1 MEVRIKYTEIQE
13 FILNNFHKEVVLT
26 YVDPSTVSV
35 STKIKVFA
43 FVKNVGV
50 DLKVEKLEGSK
61 LPLVYSGKLG
71 IELLI
76 SPAISF
82 LKKLVPEKTN
92 LILQGTGNKVFVNL
106 AEIDK
111 LKAVLDKVELQSIS
125 FDETHVI
132 VEAGLKYQQSNL
144 EY

>member
-43 FVKNVGV
+43 FVKNVGI
-50 DLKVEKLEGSK
+50 DLKVEELEGSK
-61 LPLVYSGKLG
+61 LPLVYSDKLG

-82 LKKLVPEKTN
+82 LKRLVPEKTN
-92 LILQGTGNKVFVNL
+92 LISQGTGNKVFVNL
-106 AEIDK
+106 DEIDQ

-132 VEAGLKYQQSNL
+132 VEAGLKY
-144 EY
+144 

>member
-35 STKIKVFA
+35 STEIKVFA
-43 FVKNVGV
+43 FVKNVGI
-50 DLKVEKLEGSK
+50 DLKVEELEGSK
-61 LPLVYSGKLG
+61 LPLVYSDKLG

-82 LKKLVPEKTN
+82 LKRLVPEKTN
-92 LILQGTGNKVFVNL
+92 LISQGTGNKVFVNL

-132 VEAGLKYQQSNL
+132 VEAGLKY
-144 EY
+144 

>member
-13 FILNNFHKEVVLT
+13 FILNNFYKEVGLT

-50 DLKVEKLEGSK
+50 DLKVEKLEGSI
-61 LPLVYSGKLG
+61 LHLVYSGKFG

-82 LKKLVPEKTN
+82 LKRLVPEKTN
-92 LILQGTGNKVFVNL
+92 LISQGTGNKVFVNL

-111 LKAVLDKVELQSIS
+111 LKAVLNKVELQSIS

-132 VEAGLKYQQSNL
+132 VEAGLKY
-144 EY
+144 

>member
-1 MEVRIKYTEIQE
+1 MEVRIKYTEIE
-13 FILNNFHKEVVLT
+13 GFIKQNFQKEVGLT

-50 DLKVEKLEGSK
+50 DLKVEKLEGSI
-61 LPLVYSGKLG
+61 LHLVYSGKLG
-71 IELLI
+71 IEMLI

-92 LILQGTGNKVFVNL
+92 LISQGTGNRVFVNL
-106 AEIDK
+106 AEIDQ

-125 FDETHVI
+125 FDENHII
-132 VEAGLKYQQSNL
+132 VEAALK
-144 EY
+144 

>member
-13 FILNNFHKEVVLT
+13 FILNNFHKEVGLT
-26 YVDPSTVSV
+26 HVDPSTVSV

-50 DLKVEKLEGSK
+50 DLKVEKLEGSI
-61 LPLVYSGKLG
+61 LHLVYSGKFG

-82 LKKLVPEKTN
+82 LKRLVPEKTN
-92 LILQGTGNKVFVNL
+92 LISQGTGNRVFVNL
-106 AEIDK
+106 AEIDQ
-111 LKAVLDKVELQSIS
+111 LKEVLDKVELQSIS

-132 VEAGLKYQQSNL
+132 VEAGLKY
-144 EY
+144 

>member
-50 DLKVEKLEGSK
+50 DLKIEKLEGSI
-61 LPLVYSGKLG
+61 LHLVYSGKLG

-92 LILQGTGNKVFVNL
+92 LISQGTENRVFVNL
-106 AEIDK
+106 AEIDQ
-111 LKAVLDKVELQSIS
+111 LKAVLDKVELKSIS
-125 FDETHVI
+125 FDENHVI
-132 VEAGLKYQQSNL
+132 VEAGLKY
-144 EY
+144 

>member
-13 FILNNFHKEVVLT
+13 FILKNFQKEVVLT

-61 LPLVYSGKLG
+61 LPLVYSGKFG

-92 LILQGTGNKVFVNL
+92 LISQGTGNRVFVNL
-106 AEIDK
+106 AEIDQ

-125 FDETHVI
+125 FDETLVI
-132 VEAGLKYQQSNL
+132 VEASLK
-144 EY
+144 

>member
-1 MEVRIKYTEIQE
+1 MEVRIKYTEIE
-13 FILNNFHKEVVLT
+13 GFIKQNFQKEVGLT

-50 DLKVEKLEGSK
+50 DLKVEKLEGSI
-61 LPLVYSGKLG
+61 LHLVYSGKLG

-92 LILQGTGNKVFVNL
+92 LISQGTGNRVFVNL
-106 AEIDK
+106 AEIDQ

-132 VEAGLKYQQSNL
+132 VKASLKY
-144 EY
+144 

>member
-1 MEVRIKYTEIQE
+1 MEVRIEYTEIE
-13 FILNNFHKEVVLT
+13 GFIKKNFQKEVGLV

-61 LPLVYSGKLG
+61 LPLVYSGKFG

-92 LILQGTGNKVFVNL
+92 LISQGTGNKVFVNL

-132 VEAGLKYQQSNL
+132 VEAGLKY
-144 EY
+144 

>member
-1 MEVRIKYTEIQE
+1 MEVRIKYTEIE
-13 FILNNFHKEVVLT
+13 GFIKKNFQKEVVLT

-43 FVKNVGV
+43 FVKNVGI
-50 DLKVEKLEGSK
+50 DLKVEELEGSK
-61 LPLVYSGKLG
+61 LPLVYSGKFG

-82 LKKLVPEKTN
+82 LKRLVPEKTN
-92 LILQGTGNKVFVNL
+92 LISQGTGNKVFVNL

-132 VEAGLKYQQSNL
+132 VEAGLKY
-144 EY
+144 

>member
-13 FILNNFHKEVVLT
+13 FIKNNFHKEVGLA

-35 STKIKVFA
+35 STRIQVFA
-43 FVKNVGV
+43 FARNVGV
-50 DLKVEKLEGSK
+50 DLRVEKLEGSI
-61 LPLVYSGKLG
+61 LHLVYSGKLG

-82 LKKLVPEKTN
+82 LKRLVPEKTN
-92 LILQGTGNKVFVNL
+92 LISQGTGSRVFVNL
-106 AEIDK
+106 AEIDQ

-125 FDETHVI
+125 FDENHII
-132 VEAGLKYQQSNL
+132 VEADLKY
-144 EY
+144 

>member
-13 FILNNFHKEVVLT
+13 FILKNFQKEVVLT

-61 LPLVYSGKLG
+61 LPLVYSGKFG

-92 LILQGTGNKVFVNL
+92 LISQGTGNRVFVNL
-106 AEIDK
+106 AEIDQ

-125 FDETHVI
+125 FAETHVI
-132 VEAGLKYQQSNL
+132 VEAGLKY
-144 EY
+144 

>member
-13 FILNNFHKEVVLT
+13 FILKNFHKEVGLT

-35 STKIKVFA
+35 STKVKVFA
-43 FVKNVGV
+43 FVKNVGI
-50 DLKVEKLEGSK
+50 DLKVEKLEGTM
-61 LPLVYSGKLG
+61 LHLVYSGKLG
-71 IELLI
+71 IEMLI

-82 LKKLVPEKTN
+82 LKRLVPEKTN
-92 LILQGTGNKVFVNL
+92 LISQGTGNRVYVNL
-106 AEIDK
+106 AEIDQ

-132 VEAGLKYQQSNL
+132 VEAGLK
-144 EY
+144 

>member
-13 FILNNFHKEVVLT
+13 FIKNNFHKEVGLT

-50 DLKVEKLEGSK
+50 DLKVEKLEGSI
-61 LPLVYSGKLG
+61 LHLVYSGKLG
-71 IELLI
+71 IEMLI

-92 LILQGTGNKVFVNL
+92 LISQGTGSRVFVNL
-106 AEIDK
+106 AEIDQ
-111 LKAVLDKVELQSIS
+111 LKAVLDKVELKNIS
-125 FDETHVI
+125 FDENHII
-132 VEAGLKYQQSNL
+132 VEAALKY
-144 EY
+144 

>member
-13 FILNNFHKEVVLT
+13 FILNNFHKEVGLT

-50 DLKVEKLEGSK
+50 DLKVEKLEGSI
-61 LPLVYSGKLG
+61 LHLVYSGKLG

-92 LILQGTGNKVFVNL
+92 LISQGTGNRVFVNL
-106 AEIDK
+106 AEIDQ

-132 VEAGLKYQQSNL
+132 VEAGLK
-144 EY
+144 

>member
-13 FILNNFHKEVVLT
+13 FIKKNCHKEVGLA

-35 STKIKVFA
+35 STRIQVFA
-43 FVKNVGV
+43 FARNVGV
-50 DLKVEKLEGSK
+50 DLKVEKLEGSI
-61 LPLVYSGKLG
+61 LHLVYSGKFG

-82 LKKLVPEKTN
+82 LKRLVPEKTN
-92 LILQGTGNKVFVNL
+92 LISQGTGNRVFVNL
-106 AEIDK
+106 AEIDQ
-111 LKAVLDKVELQSIS
+111 LKSVLDKVELQSIS

-132 VEAGLKYQQSNL
+132 VEAGLKY
-144 EY
+144 

>member
-35 STKIKVFA
+35 STRIQVFA
-43 FVKNVGV
+43 FARNVGV
-50 DLKVEKLEGSK
+50 DLKVEKLEGSI
-61 LPLVYSGKLG
+61 LHLVYSGKFG

-82 LKKLVPEKTN
+82 LKRLVPEKTN
-92 LILQGTGNKVFVNL
+92 LISQGTGNKVFVNL

-132 VEAGLKYQQSNL
+132 VEAGLKY
-144 EY
+144 

>member
-13 FILNNFHKEVVLT
+13 FILKNFQKEVGLA

-35 STKIKVFA
+35 STRIQVFA
-43 FVKNVGV
+43 FARNVGV
-50 DLKVEKLEGSK
+50 DLKVEKLEGSI
-61 LPLVYSGKLG
+61 LHLVYSGKFG

-82 LKKLVPEKTN
+82 LKRLVPEKTN
-92 LILQGTGNKVFVNL
+92 LISQGTGNRVFVNL
-106 AEIDK
+106 AEIDQ

-132 VEAGLKYQQSNL
+132 VKAVLK
-144 EY
+144 

>member
-1 MEVRIKYTEIQE
+1 MEVRIKYTEIE
-13 FILNNFHKEVVLT
+13 GFIKKNFQKEVGLA

-82 LKKLVPEKTN
+82 LKRLVPEKTN
-92 LILQGTGNKVFVNL
+92 LISQGTGNKVFVNL

-132 VEAGLKYQQSNL
+132 VEAGLKY
-144 EY
+144 

>member
-13 FILNNFHKEVVLT
+13 FILNNFHKEVGLA

-43 FVKNVGV
+43 FVKNVGI
-50 DLKVEKLEGSK
+50 DLKVEELEGSK
-61 LPLVYSGKLG
+61 LPLVYSDKLG

-76 SPAISF
+76 SPAISC
-82 LKKLVPEKTN
+82 LKRLVPEKTN
-92 LILQGTGNKVFVNL
+92 LISQGTGNKVFVNL
-106 AEIDK
+106 AEIDQ

-132 VEAGLKYQQSNL
+132 VEAGLKY
-144 EY
+144 

>member
-1 MEVRIKYTEIQE
+1 MEVRIEYTEIE
-13 FILNNFHKEVVLT
+13 GFIKKNFQKEVGLA

-43 FVKNVGV
+43 FVKNVGI

-82 LKKLVPEKTN
+82 LKRLVPEKTN
-92 LILQGTGNKVFVNL
+92 LISQGTGNKVFVNL
-106 AEIDK
+106 AEIDQ
-111 LKAVLDKVELQSIS
+111 LKAVLDKVELKSIS
-125 FDETHVI
+125 FDENHII
-132 VEAGLKYQQSNL
+132 VEASLK
-144 EY
+144 

>member
-1 MEVRIKYTEIQE
+1 MEVRIKYTEIE
-13 FILNNFHKEVVLT
+13 GFIKKNFQKEVGLV

-50 DLKVEKLEGSK
+50 DLKVEKLEGSI
-61 LPLVYSGKLG
+61 LHLVYSGKFG

-82 LKKLVPEKTN
+82 LKRLVPEKTN
-92 LILQGTGNKVFVNL
+92 LISQGTGNRVFVNL
-106 AEIDK
+106 AEIDQ

-132 VEAGLKYQQSNL
+132 VEAGLKY
-144 EY
+144 

>member
-1 MEVRIKYTEIQE
+1 MEVRIEYTEIE
-13 FILNNFHKEVVLT
+13 GFIKKNFQKEVGLV

-50 DLKVEKLEGSK
+50 DVKVEKLEGSK
-61 LPLVYSGKLG
+61 LPLVYSGKG

-82 LKKLVPEKTN
+82 LKRLVPEKAN
-92 LILQGTGNKVFVNL
+92 LISQGTGNKLFVNL

-132 VEAGLKYQQSNL
+132 VEASLKY
-144 EY
+144 

>member
-1 MEVRIKYTEIQE
+1 MEVRIKYTEIE
-13 FILNNFHKEVVLT
+13 GFIKKNFQKEVGLV

-43 FVKNVGV
+43 FVKNVGI
-50 DLKVEKLEGSK
+50 DLKVEELEGSK
-61 LPLVYSGKLG
+61 LPLVYSDKLG

-132 VEAGLKYQQSNL
+132 VEAGLKY
-144 EY
+144 

>member
-13 FILNNFHKEVVLT
+13 FILKNFHKEVGLT

-35 STKIKVFA
+35 STKVKVFA
-43 FVKNVGV
+43 FVKNVGI
-50 DLKVEKLEGSK
+50 DLKVEKLEGTMQH
-61 LPLVYSGKLG
+61 LVYSGKLG
-71 IELLI
+71 IEMLI

-82 LKKLVPEKTN
+82 LKRLVPEKTN
-92 LILQGTGNKVFVNL
+92 LISQGTGNRVYVNL
-106 AEIDK
+106 AEIDQ

-132 VEAGLKYQQSNL
+132 VEASLK
-144 EY
+144 

>member
-50 DLKVEKLEGSK
+50 DLKVEELEGSK
-61 LPLVYSGKLG
+61 LPLVYSDKLG

-82 LKKLVPEKTN
+82 LKRLVPEKTN
-92 LILQGTGNKVFVNL
+92 LISQGTGNKVFVNL
-106 AEIDK
+106 DEIDQ

-132 VEAGLKYQQSNL
+132 VEAGLKY
-144 EY
+144 

>member
-61 LPLVYSGKLG
+61 LPLVYSGKFG

-92 LILQGTGNKVFVNL
+92 LISQGTGNRVFVNL
-106 AEIDK
+106 AEIDQ

-132 VEAGLKYQQSNL
+132 VEAGLK
-144 EY
+144 

>member
-43 FVKNVGV
+43 FVKNVGI
-50 DLKVEKLEGSK
+50 DLKVEELEGSK
-61 LPLVYSGKLG
+61 LPLVYSDKLG

-82 LKKLVPEKTN
+82 LKRLVPEKTN
-92 LILQGTGNKVFVNL
+92 LISQGTRNKVFVNL

-132 VEAGLKYQQSNL
+132 VEAGLKY
-144 EY
+144 

>member
-1 MEVRIKYTEIQE
+1 MEVRIKYTEIE
-13 FILNNFHKEVVLT
+13 GFIKQNFQKEVGLT

-50 DLKVEKLEGSK
+50 DLKVEKLEGSI
-61 LPLVYSGKLG
+61 LHLVYSGKLG
-71 IELLI
+71 IEMLI

-82 LKKLVPEKTN
+82 LKRLVPEKTN
-92 LILQGTGNKVFVNL
+92 LISQGTGNKLLVNL
-106 AEIDK
+106 AEIDQ

-125 FDETHVI
+125 FDETHII
-132 VEAGLKYQQSNL
+132 VEASLKY
-144 EY
+144 

>member
-13 FILNNFHKEVVLT
+13 FILNNFHKEVGLT

-61 LPLVYSGKLG
+61 LPLVYSGKFG

-92 LILQGTGNKVFVNL
+92 LISQGTGNKVFVNL
-106 AEIDK
+106 AEIDQ

-132 VEAGLKYQQSNL
+132 VEAGLKY
-144 EY
+144 

>member
-13 FILNNFHKEVVLT
+13 FIKKNFQKEVGLA

-50 DLKVEKLEGSK
+50 DLKVEKLEGSI
-61 LPLVYSGKLG
+61 LHLVYSGKLG
-71 IELLI
+71 IEMLI

-82 LKKLVPEKTN
+82 LKRLVPEKTN
-92 LILQGTGNKVFVNL
+92 LTSQGTGNRVFVNL
-106 AEIDK
+106 AEIDQ

-125 FDETHVI
+125 FDENHVI
-132 VEAGLKYQQSNL
+132 VEAGLKY
-144 EY
+144 

>member
-1 MEVRIKYTEIQE
+1 MEVRIKYTEIE
-13 FILNNFHKEVVLT
+13 GFIKKNFQKEVGVA

-43 FVKNVGV
+43 FVKNVGI
-50 DLKVEKLEGSK
+50 DLKVEELEGSK
-61 LPLVYSGKLG
+61 LPLVYSDKLG

-82 LKKLVPEKTN
+82 LKRLVPEKTN
-92 LILQGTGNKVFVNL
+92 LISQGAGNKVFVNL

-132 VEAGLKYQQSNL
+132 VEAGLK
-144 EY
+144 

>member
-1 MEVRIKYTEIQE
+1 MEVRIEYTEIE
-13 FILNNFHKEVVLT
+13 GFIKKNFQKEVGLV

-50 DLKVEKLEGSK
+50 DLKVEKLEGSI
-61 LPLVYSGKLG
+61 LHLAYSGKFG

-92 LILQGTGNKVFVNL
+92 LISQGTGNRVFVNL
-106 AEIDK
+106 AEIDQ

-125 FDETHVI
+125 FDENHVI
-132 VEAGLKYQQSNL
+132 VEAGLKY
-144 EY
+144 